1 MKQIKLSVRGVCA
14 RNDGRWR
21 DLRAMS
27 DDAEGR
33 RLEEAARL
41 RRRQRSRGGDG
52 GVAGEDGA
60 GGRAGQEL
68 HVSMHYL

>member
-1 MKQIKLSVRGVCA
+1 MPVRGVCA
-14 RNDGRWR
+14 REDGRRR
-21 DLRAMS
+21 DLWAMS
-27 DDAEGR
+27 DDTEGR

-68 HVSMHYL
+68 HVSKHYL